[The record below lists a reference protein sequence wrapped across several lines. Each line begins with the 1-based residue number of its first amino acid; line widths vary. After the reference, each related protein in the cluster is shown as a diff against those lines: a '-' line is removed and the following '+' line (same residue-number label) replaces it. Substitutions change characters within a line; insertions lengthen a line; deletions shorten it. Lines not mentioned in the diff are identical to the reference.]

1 MWGGMKMSKLSD
13 SIQKKLNKEVSKS
26 IICREWHSSIVL
38 EGNVDT
44 WEKVYLAG
52 KLAVNKN
59 YKGVVNK
66 IEVEGL
72 VIPEIKKPLL
82 KDDYLHNKNV
92 DVLIIGGGVIG
103 SSIARE
109 LSKWNA
115 SVLLVDKEDD
125 LAMHASS
132 RNDGMIHPGLAPKSS
147 SKKAYYN
154 VKGNEM
160 YTKITKE
167 LGVPFKRTGSRIV
180 FYNKAIKLATPIFKA
195 RARHNGVKGVKY
207 LNAEE
212 LRKVEPNISK
222 DITGAIVMPTAG
234 ILSPY
239 KMTIAFAENAV
250 MNGVEVSLNTIVQ
263 SMEKKD
269 GKILSVSTNRG
280 IIRPKVVINAA
291 GVYSDKIA
299 AMVDDQF
306 FTIHPRKGEIVLVD
320 KKKGHLLYSIVSNP
334 TLTTS
339 KSTSKG
345 GGVIKTSEGNIL
357 MGPNSY
363 EQPFK
368 EDFTTKKENIDE
380 ILKKHMNIISGLSH
394 ADIIT
399 YFAGVRAATYEEDF
413 IVEKSEYVKNLVH
426 AAGIQSPGLASA
438 PAIAEDIEK
447 MTIEILSKVKDVKR
461 KDNWNPIRKGIPELS
476 SMKDKERS
484 ALIKKRPDYGE
495 IICRCEEVSKG
506 EIIDAINAPIPA
518 KSIDAIKRRT
528 RAGMGRCQSGFCMPL
543 VAKILEEES
552 GLDMKTITKKGNA
565 SKILEGKTRKGQNEG
580 GGNYEAL

>member
-1 MWGGMKMSKLSD
+1 
-13 SIQKKLNKEVSKS
+13 
-26 IICREWHSSIVL
+26 
-38 EGNVDT
+38 
-44 WEKVYLAG
+44 
-52 KLAVNKN
+52 
-59 YKGVVNK
+59 
-66 IEVEGL
+66 
-72 VIPEIKKPLL
+72 
-82 KDDYLHNKNV
+82 
-92 DVLIIGGGVIG
+92 
-103 SSIARE
+103 
-109 LSKWNA
+109 
-115 SVLLVDKEDD
+115 
-125 LAMHASS
+125 
-132 RNDGMIHPGLAPKSS
+132 
-147 SKKAYYN
+147 
-154 VKGNEM
+154 
-160 YTKITKE
+160 
-167 LGVPFKRTGSRIV
+167 
-180 FYNKAIKLATPIFKA
+180 
-195 RARHNGVKGVKY
+195 
-207 LNAEE
+207 
-212 LRKVEPNISK
+212 
-222 DITGAIVMPTAG
+222 MPTAG